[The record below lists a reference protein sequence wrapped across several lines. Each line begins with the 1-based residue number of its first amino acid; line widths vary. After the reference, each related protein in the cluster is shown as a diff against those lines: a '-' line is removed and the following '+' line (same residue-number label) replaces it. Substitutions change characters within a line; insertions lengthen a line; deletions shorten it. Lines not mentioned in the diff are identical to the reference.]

1 MCCSVDNGAQ
11 LADDGVSDGDAGSRK
26 IVSVLSITP
35 AYLGC
40 AARYVLPGYVV
51 AVLHTGAIRAGAI
64 RAGAIRAGA
73 IRVVADRDKV
83 MDDVIRHIFAA
94 AQQLL
99 LHARQCRLL
108 LQPSELR
115 ARRTRKIVSCGAP

>member
-1 MCCSVDNGAQ
+1 MCCSVDKGAQ

-64 RAGAIRAGA
+64 RAGAIR
-73 IRVVADRDKV
+73 VVADRDKV
-83 MDDVIRHIFAA
+83 MDDVICHFFAA

-108 LQPSELR
+108 QQPSELR

>member
-1 MCCSVDNGAQ
+1 MCCCVDNGAQ

-51 AVLHTGAIRAGAI
+51 AVLHTGAIR
-64 RAGAIRAGA
+64 
-73 IRVVADRDKV
+73 VVADRDKV
-83 MDDVIRHIFAA
+83 MDDVICHIFAA

>member
-1 MCCSVDNGAQ
+1 MNAIHEERKMCCSVDKGAQ

-51 AVLHTGAIRAGAI
+51 AVLHT
-64 RAGAIRAGA
+64 GAIRAGA